1 MLNLL
6 PSLLTETRP
15 TLVAPQLCQTFLSR
29 AITYGDLV
37 ESVGALTVVPSQDFV
52 DEGEIPDAVSAC
64 FLVELIDAP
73 HGL

>member
-1 MLNLL
+1 MLNAAKYLQRRARR
-6 PSLLTETRP
+6 SSR
-15 TLVAPQLCQTFLSR
+15 QLCQTFLSR